1 MQVNK
6 WQALSL
12 GINVRFT
19 ERKWLEGVN
28 IVQWMFLL
36 FFTAAQTVNK
46 SMHVHVSDLLRTPKR
61 QFVDRQL
68 NLAP

>member
-19 ERKWLEGVN
+19 ERKWLEGVT

-36 FFTAAQTVNK
+36 FFTAAQTVNE

>member
-6 WQALSL
+6 WQTLSL
-12 GINVRFT
+12 GISVRFT

-28 IVQWMFLL
+28 IVRRMFLL

-46 SMHVHVSDLLRTPKR
+46 SMRVHVSDLLRTPKR
-61 QFVDRQL
+61 QCVDRQL